1 MENELIET
9 EKKIYENYKKL
20 SYSFSLL
27 SCYFQ
32 QLSSPKPKKAIQFE
46 KLFKSIPKIKID
58 NNINFTISK
67 RKIEKKNES
76 PKINYIE
83 QRLVLKE
90 KEKENKDSNNF
101 DEDFILNKE
110 IDDIK
115 SKNNINDKIN
125 NFDNEYSFLGKK
137 RENNE
142 SHLKIFFEK
151 EIKSIEGQNKIIY
164 IIRIIFKELNIIF
177 GPYDDEIFCS
187 NLIEILKTCFKN
199 VEFSEFDF
207 NYCLQNI
214 KKKIDKKHPPI
225 SI

>member
-1 MENELIET
+1 MQNELTET

-20 SYSFSLL
+20 AYSFSLL

-32 QLSSPKPKKAIQFE
+32 QISSQKPKDSIQFE
-46 KLFKSIPKIKID
+46 KLFKSIPRNKIE

-67 RKIEKKNES
+67 IKKET

-90 KEKENKDSNNF
+90 KEKENKDFNNF
-101 DEDFILNKE
+101 NDDFISNKE

-115 SKNNINDKIN
+115 SIKKNIKDEIN
-125 NFDNEYSFLGKK
+125 NFNNEYTYLGKK
-137 RENNE
+137 RENSETN
-142 SHLKIFFEK
+142 LKIFFEK
-151 EIKSIEGQNKIIY
+151 EIKVIQGQNKIIY

-225 SI
+225 NI